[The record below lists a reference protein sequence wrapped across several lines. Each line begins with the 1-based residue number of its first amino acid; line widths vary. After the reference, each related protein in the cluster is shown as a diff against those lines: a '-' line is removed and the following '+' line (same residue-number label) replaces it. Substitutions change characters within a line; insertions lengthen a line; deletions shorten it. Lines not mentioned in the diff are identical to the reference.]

1 MSTTY
6 QLHQLENSEKN
17 QPYIFLEYSEIV
29 RLNHPVREEDYR
41 KAYSGAGHLGDT
53 PETIIQRLSEMDL
66 STVGARAVSQ
76 SDVLVFTQDG
86 RKQCFYYDNPALI
99 PIEGF
104 LFGSASANGGITN
117 GTRDYPFPEKEG
129 LWRTM
134 DTIRV
139 EGTMFF
145 LMEKQDTSEK
155 VPGIV
160 ASKEGDI
167 ICDDCWN
174 GLDASAIDQI
184 KFFLHPVKP
193 ETAVEHPK
201 PRGRPRLENYQKYHE
216 NGEYLRSAS
225 SEVTE
230 EQNYNMIDG
239 IGNNKNPR
247 KRESVR
253 KRLKEKQKLLR
264 AGVEKQKL
272 LEKA

>member
-29 RLNHPVREEDYR
+29 RMNHPVREEDYR
-41 KAYSGAGHLGDT
+41 KAYSGAGYLGDT
-53 PETIIQRLSEMDL
+53 PETIIQRLSEKDL
-66 STVGARAVSQ
+66 SIVGARAVSQ

-145 LMEKQDTSEK
+145 LMEKQDTSDK
-155 VPGIV
+155 GPGIV
-160 ASKEGDI
+160 ASKDGAI
-167 ICDDCWN
+167 ICDDCRN
-174 GLDASAIDQI
+174 GLDAAAVDQI

-201 PRGRPRLENYQKYHE
+201 PHGRPKLENYQKYNE

-239 IGNNKNPR
+239 IGNNKKPR

-253 KRLKEKQKLLR
+253 KRLREKQKLLR
-264 AGVEKQKL
+264 AGVEKQRL

>member
-6 QLHQLENSEKN
+6 QLHQLENNEKN
-17 QPYIFLEYSEIV
+17 EPYIFAEYSEVV
-29 RLNHPVREEDYR
+29 RMNHPVREEDYQ
-41 KAYSGAGHLGDT
+41 KVYSGAAHFEDT
-53 PETIIQRLSEMDL
+53 PETLMSRLSEMDL
-66 STVGARAVSQ
+66 NTGRARAVSR

-104 LFGSASANGGITN
+104 LFGSASANGGITD
-117 GTRDYPFPEKEG
+117 GTRDYPFPDKEG

-145 LMEKQDTSEK
+145 LMEKQDTSDR
-155 VPGIV
+155 GSAIV
-160 ASKEGDI
+160 ASRDGDI
-167 ICDDCWN
+167 ICEDCRN
-174 GLDASAIDQI
+174 GLDASAVEQI
-184 KFFLHPVKP
+184 KFFLHPVQTIT
-193 ETAVEHPK
+193 EVEHSKPHDRPK
-201 PRGRPRLENYQKYHE
+201 LENYQKYHE

-239 IGNNKNPR
+239 IGNNKKPR

-253 KRLKEKQKLLR
+253 KRLKEKQQLLR
-264 AGVEKQKL
+264 AGVESHRL
-272 LEKA
+272 LEKV

>member
-17 QPYIFLEYSEIV
+17 LPYIFLEYSEIV
-29 RLNHPVREEDYR
+29 RMNHPVREEDYR
-41 KAYSGAGHLGDT
+41 KAYTGAGHLGDT
-53 PETIIQRLSEMDL
+53 PETIIERLSEMDL
-66 STVGARAVSQ
+66 SKASARAVSR

-104 LFGSASANGGITN
+104 LFGSAGANGGISI
-117 GTRDYPFPEKEG
+117 GTRDYPFPEKDG
-129 LWRTM
+129 LWRTT
-134 DTIRV
+134 DAIRV

-145 LMEKQDTSEK
+145 LMEKQDTSDR
-155 VPGIV
+155 GSAIV
-160 ASKEGDI
+160 ASKDGVI
-167 ICDDCWN
+167 ICEDCRN

-184 KFFLHPVKP
+184 RFHLHPVQP
-193 ETAVEHPK
+193 ATEVEHPK
-201 PRGRPRLENYQKYHE
+201 PHGRPKLENYQKYHE
-216 NGEYLRSAS
+216 NGEYLRSSS

-239 IGNNKNPR
+239 IGNNKKPR

-253 KRLKEKQKLLR
+253 KRLREKQQLLR
-264 AGVEKQKL
+264 AGVEKHRL